1 MREGLHTA
9 DPPGGL
15 QKQSRALRGRQS
27 SADSN
32 VTSQYN
38 SSACTIY
45 QLSVGLSVA
54 DALGPAP
61 PDERRTTYSRSTR
74 RTTEAEQS
82 TERKT
87 QLSRL
92 H

>member
-9 DPPGGL
+9 VPQGGL

-27 SADSN
+27 STDST

-38 SSACTIY
+38 SSTYTTY
-45 QLSVGLSVA
+45 QLRAGLSVA
-54 DALGPAP
+54 DTLGPEP
-61 PDERRTTYSRSTR
+61 PDGRRTTYSRSTR

-82 TERKT
+82 TERKA